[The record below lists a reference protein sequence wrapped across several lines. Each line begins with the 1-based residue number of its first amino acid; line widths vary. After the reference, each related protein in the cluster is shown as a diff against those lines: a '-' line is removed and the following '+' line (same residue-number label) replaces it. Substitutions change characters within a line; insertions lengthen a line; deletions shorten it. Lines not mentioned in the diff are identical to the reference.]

1 MFKWPFAGAL
11 AALAVAILATAGF
24 AETVYVQAKAAK
36 LRAGKTSLD
45 RVVADLKFGE
55 PVEVLN
61 KEGSW
66 LQVRTAAGATGWIF
80 ANKTA
85 LKKPAGED
93 GTLAFLGKS
102 MRRKEAG
109 EVTASAGARGLDK
122 AGEAYAD
129 RSGITKEHR
138 DAVDR
143 MTDYKLPDEEVEN
156 FLKDGRL
163 GEYAN

>member
-1 MFKWPFAGAL
+1 
-11 AALAVAILATAGF
+11 
-24 AETVYVQAKAAK
+24 
-36 LRAGKTSLD
+36 
-45 RVVADLKFGE
+45 
-55 PVEVLN
+55 
-61 KEGSW
+61 
-66 LQVRTAAGATGWIF
+66 
-80 ANKTA
+80 
-85 LKKPAGED
+85 
-93 GTLAFLGKS
+93 